1 MNFHDR
7 RADICRRMKEAQLD
21 LLIGVH
27 DGAHFIEKPNAVMVL
42 ANFKS
47 IGAAAVVMA
56 PNGVS
61 EVIVTPPWDAE
72 RAVAASF
79 DAGVRGE
86 HDVVDGILGA
96 LGPDAPKRKFI
107 GIAGLRSMPWQDA

>member
-1 MNFHDR
+1 MQ
-7 RADICRRMKEAQLD
+7 EAQLD

-47 IGAAAVVMA
+47 IGAAAVVLA
-56 PNGVS
+56 PDGVS

-72 RAVAASF
+72 RAVECSF

-86 HDVVDGILGA
+86 HDVVDGILA
-96 LGPDAPKRKFI
+96 AIGPDAPARKFI
-107 GIAGLRSMPWQDA
+107 GLAGPRTPPRQL